1 MSTTERGTDSNLAAP
16 RLYADFPRYGLTCV
30 VDDADQP
37 SEVTFF
43 PEDELERVYTQWI
56 SVDAEFAIPLEETL

>member
-1 MSTTERGTDSNLAAP
+1 MSTTEQGTDAAHGAP
-16 RLYADFPRYGLTCV
+16 QLYADFPQYGLTCV
-30 VDDADQP
+30 VDDADEP
-37 SEVTFF
+37 TEVTLF